1 MSFYFSEKGLS
12 NSNTIFAIENKETV
26 KGKHLIFLILLILAA
41 DQALKF
47 YIKLN
52 YYAGEEHVIIGN
64 WFRLHFV
71 ENEGMAWGWKFG
83 GDWGKIALT
92 LFRLVAVIWGS
103 FLIRDFIAKKYSR
116 GFLICASLI
125 YAGALGN
132 LIDSLFYGVIFE
144 QSSPITQNVARLFPP
159 EGGYASL
166 LHGKVV
172 DMLYF
177 PLITNAHFP
186 SWVPVWGG
194 EEFEFFRPVFNL
206 ADASISVGVIVLL
219 LFQNKLMKREEE
231 KMVNT
236 IETSTVVSDKNQV
249 M

>member
-1 MSFYFSEKGLS
+1 MKARQ
-12 NSNTIFAIENKETV
+12 I
-26 KGKHLIFLILLILAA
+26 IFLILVIIFA

-52 YYAGEEHVIIGN
+52 YYAGEEHQMLGS

-83 GDWGKIALT
+83 GGFGKIILT

-103 FLIRDFIAKKYSR
+103 FLLRDFIRKKYHK
-116 GFLICASLI
+116 GFIICAALI

-132 LIDSLFYGVIFE
+132 LIDSLFYGIIFE
-144 QSSPITQNVARLFPP
+144 QSNPFSQNVARFFPP
-159 EGGYASL
+159 GGGYAGF

-172 DMLYF
+172 DMFYF
-177 PLITNAHFP
+177 PIITNAHFP
-186 SWVPVWGG
+186 SWLPLYGG

-206 ADASISVGVIVLL
+206 ADASISTGVIVIL
-219 LFQNKLMKREEE
+219 LFQNRYFKKQEE
-231 KMVNT
+231 VQHHT
-236 IETSTVVSDKNQV
+236 IETDSVVNDKTQIF
-249 M
+249 

>member
-1 MSFYFSEKGLS
+1 MKARQ
-12 NSNTIFAIENKETV
+12 I
-26 KGKHLIFLILLILAA
+26 IFLILLIIFA

-52 YYAGEEHVIIGN
+52 YYTGEEHKIIGN

-83 GDWGKIALT
+83 GGFGKIILT

-103 FLIRDFIAKKYSR
+103 FLLRDFIRKKYHR
-116 GFLICASLI
+116 GFIICAALI

-132 LIDSLFYGVIFE
+132 LIDSLFYGILFE
-144 QSSPITQNVARLFPP
+144 QSNPFSQNVARLLPP
-159 EGGYASL
+159 GGGYAGF

-186 SWVPVWGG
+186 SWIPFVGG
-194 EEFEFFRPVFNL
+194 DDFEFFRPVFNL
-206 ADASISVGVIVLL
+206 ADASISAGVIAIL
-219 LFQNKLMKREEE
+219 LFQNRFFQKHAEE
-231 KMVNT
+231 KHSVVETGSVVN
-236 IETSTVVSDKNQV
+236 DKNQIF
-249 M
+249 

>member
-1 MSFYFSEKGLS
+1 MKARQV
-12 NSNTIFAIENKETV
+12 IFI
-26 KGKHLIFLILLILAA
+26 ILAVILA

-52 YYAGEEHVIIGN
+52 FHAGEEHLILGS

-83 GDWGKIALT
+83 GDFGKVALT

-103 FLIRDFIAKKYSR
+103 FLLRDFIRKKYHK
-116 GFLICASLI
+116 GFLLCAALV

-132 LIDSLFYGVIFE
+132 LIDSLFYGMIFE
-144 QSSPITQNVARLFPP
+144 PSDIFSQHIARITPF
-159 EGGYASL
+159 GKGYASI

-177 PLITNAHFP
+177 PIITNAHYPKWIPF
-186 SWVPVWGG
+186 VGG
-194 EEFEFFRPVFNL
+194 DDFEFFRPVFNI
-206 ADASISVGVIVLL
+206 ADMSISSGVIAILI
-219 LFQNKLMKREEE
+219 FQNKFFKPLPEQEHHTVE
-231 KMVNT
+231 TNTLVN
-236 IETSTVVSDKNQV
+236 DKTQIF
-249 M
+249 